1 MEMKIRFSTLLLA
14 LLILFNCGT
23 HQTPIKL
30 EPPVDNTRQITIL
43 YTNDEHGWME
53 PTDKTGGAAGL
64 MGRWRDKDGYAPNK
78 PYLIVS
84 GGDMWTG
91 PAISTWFQGESMVEV
106 MNAMNYS
113 AAAIGNHE
121 FDFKIEGLKKRL
133 QESSFPYLSANI
145 REKSS
150 GKIPEFSKPYIIK
163 EVNDIKIG
171 LIGLTSLTTPTST
184 FPDNVIDYTFLPYEP
199 VLEEYVPKVKAEGA
213 ELIMV
218 LGHICEYELENLVP
232 TAQRLGISIIT
243 GGHCNDKVAQVTDG
257 ITLIEGGGHL
267 QGYVKVDLSFDIQKD
282 RPVSVTANYFDN
294 IGGAPD
300 STISAIVKK
309 WKTRTDEQLSEV
321 IGYVNKSI
329 PRYSSA
335 MHHLVTDS
343 WLVGFP
349 TAHISATNRGGI
361 RADIPAGDIS
371 LGTIVGVLPFENSIV
386 ELELTGAELIK
397 FVASSRPVVGG
408 MTTSGGYQLT
418 NGKPIDSNTIYKV
431 LTTDYLYSVTPEL
444 AVFDPTPYHTAVN
457 YRQPVIDWIRSL
469 QTTAANPLD
478 KHLAKKVTI
487 IDRAINRYS
496 R

>member
-14 LLILFNCGT
+14 LLILLNCGT

-30 EPPVDNTRQITIL
+30 EPPVDNIRQITIL

-53 PTDKTGGAAGL
+53 PTEKAGGAAGL
-64 MGRWRDKDGYAPNK
+64 MGRWREKDGYTTDK
-78 PYLIVS
+78 PYLILS

-171 LIGLTSLTTPTST
+171 LIGLTTITTPTST
-184 FPDNVIDYTFLPYEP
+184 FPDNVIDYLFLPYEQA
-199 VLEEYVPKVKAEGA
+199 LDEYVPKVKAEGA

-218 LGHICEYELENLVP
+218 LGHICEYELEDLVP
-232 TAQRLGISIIT
+232 TAQRLGISIVG
-243 GGHCNDKVAQVTDG
+243 GGHCNDKVAQIVDDV
-257 ITLIEGGGHL
+257 TLIEGGGHL

-294 IGGAPD
+294 IGGTPD
-300 STISAIVKK
+300 STIDAIVTK
-309 WKTRTDEQLSEV
+309 WKVRADAQLSEV
-321 IGYVNKSI
+321 IGYANKSI
-329 PRYSSA
+329 PRHSSA
-335 MHHLVTDS
+335 MQRLVVDS
-343 WLVGFP
+343 WLVSFP
-349 TAHISATNRGGI
+349 TAQVSATNRGGI
-361 RADIPAGDIS
+361 RAEIPAGDIS

-397 FVASSRPVVGG
+397 FIETSRPVLGG
-408 MTTSGGYQLT
+408 MTTSGGYHLS
-418 NGKPIDSNTIYKV
+418 NGKAVDPKTTYKV
-431 LTTDYLYSVTPEL
+431 LTTDYLYSATPEL
-444 AVFDPTPYHTAVN
+444 ATFDSTPYQTSVN

-469 QTTAANPLD
+469 QTTTENPLD
-478 KHLAKKVTI
+478 SHLVKKVTV

>member
-1 MEMKIRFSTLLLA
+1 MLLLA
-14 LLILFNCGT
+14 LLILLSCGT

-30 EPPVDNTRQITIL
+30 EPPVDNIRQITIL

-53 PTDKTGGAAGL
+53 PTEKTGGAAGL
-64 MGRWRDKDGYAPNK
+64 MGRWREKDGYTADK
-78 PYLIVS
+78 PYLILS

-121 FDFKIEGLKKRL
+121 FDFKIEGLKQRL
-133 QESSFPYLSANI
+133 QESTFPYLSANI
-145 REKSS
+145 REKNS

-184 FPDNVIDYTFLPYEP
+184 FPDHVIDYTFLPYEQ

-267 QGYVKVDLSFDIQKD
+267 QGYVKVDLSFDILKD

-294 IGGAPD
+294 IGDASD
-300 STISAIVKK
+300 STINAIVTK
-309 WKTRTDEQLSEV
+309 WKVRADAQLSAV
-321 IGYVNKSI
+321 IGYVTKSV
-329 PRYSSA
+329 PRHSSA
-335 MHHLVTDS
+335 MQRLVVDS
-343 WLVGFP
+343 WLVSFP
-349 TAHISATNRGGI
+349 TAHVAATNRGGI
-361 RADIPAGDIS
+361 RSEIPAGQIS
-371 LGTIVGVLPFENSIV
+371 MGTIVGVLPFENSII
-386 ELELTGAELIK
+386 ELELTGEELIK
-397 FVASSRPVVGG
+397 FVETSRPVLGG
-408 MTTSGGYQLT
+408 MTTSNGYQLS
-418 NGKPIDSNTIYKV
+418 NGETVDPKTTYKV
-431 LTTDYLYSVTPEL
+431 LTTDYLYAATPDL
-444 AVFDPTPYHTAVN
+444 AVFDSTPYQTSVH

-469 QTTAANPLD
+469 QTTPENPLD
-478 KHLAKKVTI
+478 NHLPKKVTVI
-487 IDRAINRYS
+487 ERVINQYS